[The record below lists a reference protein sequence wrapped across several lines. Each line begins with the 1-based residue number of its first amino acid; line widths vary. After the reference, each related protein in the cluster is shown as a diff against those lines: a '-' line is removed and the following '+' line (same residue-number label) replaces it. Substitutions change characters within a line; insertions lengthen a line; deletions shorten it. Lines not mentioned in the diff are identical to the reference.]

1 MFNFQTTYQTVY
13 GIISIEKDMFI
24 IKKNRANE
32 RSGRELPQKME
43 VSLIICTEV
52 NRGGIPLRTCTRRK
66 RGGIPLRTCTRR
78 RRGGIPLRTC
88 TRRKRK
94 GIPLRTCTR
103 VEFRLVLV
111 AEEEFFQSEQQLCH
125 GGHLLRVQ
133 TAYGSLHHLVMKAG
147 MVLIGALSPF
157 C

>member
-1 MFNFQTTYQTVY
+1 M
-13 GIISIEKDMFI
+13 EKDMFI

-66 RGGIPLRTCTRR
+66 RR
-78 RRGGIPLRTC
+78 GIPLRTC

-133 TAYGSLHHLVMKAG
+133 TAYDSLHHLVMKAG

>member
-1 MFNFQTTYQTVY
+1 MVVPSVRAWEF
-13 GIISIEKDMFI
+13 SMEKDMFI

-52 NRGGIPLRTCTRRK
+52 N
-66 RGGIPLRTCTRR
+66 
-78 RRGGIPLRTC
+78 RGGIPLRTC

>member
-1 MFNFQTTYQTVY
+1 M
-13 GIISIEKDMFI
+13 EKDMFI

-66 RGGIPLRTCTRR
+66 RR
-78 RRGGIPLRTC
+78 
-88 TRRKRK
+88 

>member
-1 MFNFQTTYQTVY
+1 MFNFQTAYD
-13 GIISIEKDMFI
+13 IIWYKISMEKDMFI

-52 NRGGIPLRTCTRRK
+52 N

>member
-32 RSGRELPQKME
+32 RSGRELPQKIE
-43 VSLIICTEV
+43 VLLI
-52 NRGGIPLRTCTRRK
+52 TCTRRK
-66 RGGIPLRTCTRR
+66 
-78 RRGGIPLRTC
+78 RGGIPLRTC

>member
-1 MFNFQTTYQTVY
+1 M
-13 GIISIEKDMFI
+13 EKDMFI

-66 RGGIPLRTCTRR
+66 RKGIPLRTCTRR
-78 RRGGIPLRTC
+78 KRKGIPLRTC

>member
-1 MFNFQTTYQTVY
+1 
-13 GIISIEKDMFI
+13 MFI

-32 RSGRELPQKME
+32 RSGRELPQKMGMLFANNLHRSKSWRNSSE
-43 VSLIICTEV
+43 NLHQAT
-52 NRGGIPLRTCTRRK
+52 
-66 RGGIPLRTCTRR
+66 

-94 GIPLRTCTR
+94 GIPLRTCTRRKRRGIPLRTCTR

>member
-1 MFNFQTTYQTVY
+1 MFNFQTAY
-13 GIISIEKDMFI
+13 GIIWYKISMEKDMFI

-52 NRGGIPLRTCTRRK
+52 N

>member
-1 MFNFQTTYQTVY
+1 
-13 GIISIEKDMFI
+13 MFI
-24 IKKNRANE
+24 IKKNQANE

-66 RGGIPLRTCTRR
+66 RRGIPLRTCTRR
-78 RRGGIPLRTC
+78 ERKEIPLRTC
-88 TRRKRK
+88 TR
-94 GIPLRTCTR
+94 I
-103 VEFRLVLV
+103 EFRLVLV

-147 MVLIGALSPF
+147 MVLISALSPF

>member
-1 MFNFQTTYQTVY
+1 MFNFQTAY
-13 GIISIEKDMFI
+13 GIIWYKISMEKDMFI

-66 RGGIPLRTCTRR
+66 RRGIPLRTCTRR
-78 RRGGIPLRTC
+78 ERKEIPLRTC
-88 TRRKRK
+88 TR
-94 GIPLRTCTR
+94 I
-103 VEFRLVLV
+103 EFRLVLV

>member
-1 MFNFQTTYQTVY
+1 MFNFQTAY
-13 GIISIEKDMFI
+13 GIIRYKISMEKDMFI

-52 NRGGIPLRTCTRRK
+52 NRG
-66 RGGIPLRTCTRR
+66 
-78 RRGGIPLRTC
+78 
-88 TRRKRK
+88 

>member
-1 MFNFQTTYQTVY
+1 MFNFQTAY
-13 GIISIEKDMFI
+13 GIIRYKISMEKDMFI

-43 VSLIICTEV
+43 VSLIIYTEV
-52 NRGGIPLRTCTRRK
+52 N
-66 RGGIPLRTCTRR
+66 
-78 RRGGIPLRTC
+78 RGGIPLRTC

>member
-1 MFNFQTTYQTVY
+1 MFNFQTAY
-13 GIISIEKDMFI
+13 GIIWYKISMEKDMFI

-52 NRGGIPLRTCTRRK
+52 NRGGIPLRTCTRR
-66 RGGIPLRTCTRR
+66 

-88 TRRKRK
+88 TRRKRR